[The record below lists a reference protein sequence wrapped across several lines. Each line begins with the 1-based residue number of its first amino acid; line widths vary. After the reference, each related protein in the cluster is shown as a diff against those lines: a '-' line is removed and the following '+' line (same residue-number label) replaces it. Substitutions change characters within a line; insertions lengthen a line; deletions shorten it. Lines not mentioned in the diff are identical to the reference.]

1 MILLNGKE
9 TSDIFKESLAMKI
22 KKEDN
27 DITLM
32 MIIVGQNP
40 ASLVY
45 VKNKEKACAKV
56 GIKSIIH
63 RLDENATQDQVI
75 DLIQRANEDKTING
89 IMVQMPLPKH
99 INEEIVINEIKPI
112 KDVDGLTLYNQGLIF
127 ADKKGL
133 VSATPKG
140 ILKLLKHY
148 KIEISGKHCV
158 VVGRIKLVGKP
169 VGMLMLNNN
178 ATVTYAHSK
187 TENLK
192 AICKSADILI
202 VAVGKAKFITADM
215 VKKDAV
221 VIDVGINKVND
232 MLTGDVDFESVSNVA
247 SYITPVPKG
256 VGPMTVYSLLENTY
270 EAYLMQKK
278 AIK

>member
-9 TSDIFKESLAMKI
+9 TSDIFKESLAREI

-63 RLDENATQDQVI
+63 RLDENATQNQVI
-75 DLIQRANEDKTING
+75 DLIQKANEDKTING

-99 INEEIVINEIKPI
+99 IDEEIVINKIKPM
-112 KDVDGLTLYNQGLIF
+112 KDVDGLTLYNQSLIF
-127 ADKKGL
+127 AGKKGL

-148 KIEISGKHCV
+148 KIEISGKNCV
-158 VVGRIKLVGKP
+158 VVGRSKLVGKP
-169 VGMLMLNNN
+169 VGMLMLSNN

>member
-1 MILLNGKE
+1 MIVLDGKH
-9 TSDIFKESLAMKI
+9 TSDVLKESLAIKI
-22 KKEDN
+22 AEEKAK
-27 DITLM
+27 ITLM

-56 GIKSIIH
+56 GIKSIVH
-63 RLDENATQDQVI
+63 RLDENVTQKELI
-75 DLIQRANEDKTING
+75 DLIHQANDSNQING

-99 INEEIVINEIKPI
+99 IDENVVVNEINPL
-112 KDVDGLTLYNQGLIF
+112 KDVDGLGLHNQALLFTGKDGL
-127 ADKKGL
+127 L
-133 VSATPKG
+133 PATPKG
-140 ILKLLKHY
+140 ILSLLKAY
-148 KIEISGKHCV
+148 AITLTGKHCV
-158 VVGRIKLVGKP
+158 VVGRSKLVGKP

-202 VAVGKAKFITADM
+202 VAVGKVHFITQDM

-221 VIDVGINKVND
+221 VIDVGINKHND
-232 MLTGDVDFESVSNVA
+232 RLTGDVDFENVSKIA

-256 VGPMTVYSLLENTY
+256 VGPMTVCSLLENTY
-270 EAYLMQKK
+270 EAYQMQKELSK
-278 AIK
+278 